1 MEENTNNTAKAYS
14 IDFASASLEED
25 NTATQDIT
33 LTEDSTPEDE
43 DNYTLML
50 YGITQEVTIDDG
62 NGSKKTE
69 QQVISLIHG
78 ISVDLP
84 NATYIDAQ
92 GKELSATALFTTL
105 SYHKEIYQP
114 GCLKVI
120 VETQAALSYFR
131 GAVTLKYK
139 GNVVASNYYIF
150 EKKKKAGYVTLWA
163 YSVDKFLT
171 IDKFSQAFTGKKL
184 YSDILE
190 STLRTYWTDLNSNI
204 SAFCNNITPKTKK
217 EDFRLANN
225 SAFVKNLQHLTDSSR
240 EEAVLPYCVQYEES
254 FHDFL
259 VRICNRNGEFMYV
272 EDNKLHIGVNTSTVS
287 ANITDGEIEYN
298 EAGWDGMDEAKT
310 AQEDSLDKKVW
321 PNVSKPSIEDSGITK
336 DADSTNLLA
345 HTCVYPKEYYQ
356 IYTPYRESGT
366 NNYVDI
372 WDLMNP
378 INEYVSFATR
388 IAEASTFGDGLGR
401 ATAELIF
408 EHSIAAKFRDTEN
421 EKFKNEVA
429 DVYDVKKDEYLYAS
443 RSCLVNDAFYKK
455 IFQNEEKA
463 ERRKVT
469 VSYSTCKN
477 YKLGDILTIG
487 ESANRK
493 YVVYRINANA
503 QIVSDATESKD
514 TPRYN
519 ESFEML
525 LLPLTDEDKAYP
537 LPMPE
542 KRFRKASPQRARVVV
557 NKDPSRMGRVRIS
570 YPWQGDEESVV
581 KNTNVSPWIRVSY
594 PMASADSGFMFT
606 PSPGDEVLVDYEDGN
621 VERPY
626 VSGTFYNS
634 KNMPARTAKSYSNTT
649 KSITSV
655 NGHHISF
662 FDQGSSGSRFL
673 ANMIPGY
680 SLVSKFGKHLDLV
693 NFEKRFMSS
702 KNLGGGFEIAD
713 SMGVYTIKGSTNGRN
728 ITISSPCGDIKLNAY
743 TGITIDSP
751 TGDVKI
757 KGKNVCIEALNK
769 LEMKSGTNLNPYFRY
784 FRDENP
790 NFDNFKNIAK
800 NALNSFAGSLAKLA
814 GLDLSFHRTWLEVLF
829 KPIGGNMLIKSN
841 RFMHLEAGKGET
853 SILSRKKSWE
863 QSADGLNYLNHRL
876 GRYPFSEEND
886 FNAEANVYTE
896 ETLKT
901 RYAEVKAAFVRLKSM
916 ERYTKTIVPFISE
929 IRALFFHAQPKDEY
943 SNRITVKN
951 LVDSEYNWNDIKI
964 ENSNEIGKIS
974 QLAAELSRL
983 FRNYND
989 LQTEL
994 NNINQIGEVNID
1006 TLTEYKTLK
1015 ENAKRQ
1021 MDYIAG
1027 YIKEK
1032 LDNCTIP
1039 SRKND
1044 TKTSPTA
1051 QDFRKTYFKVL
1062 QGQANHAN
1070 LYTFNPETLSVTA
1083 RQNNAAAAVAEG
1095 SGKKVLDWVVQATGF
1110 KGFLDEN
1117 VWTKMDSGT
1126 IYISADKDKSFKL
1139 NADGDFV
1146 AAESVAASISLINA
1160 YINKPV
1166 DFL

>member
-1 MEENTNNTAKAYS
+1 M
-14 IDFASASLEED
+14 
-25 NTATQDIT
+25 
-33 LTEDSTPEDE
+33 P
-43 DNYTLML
+43 
-50 YGITQEVTIDDG
+50 
-62 NGSKKTE
+62 
-69 QQVISLIHG
+69 
-78 ISVDLP
+78 
-84 NATYIDAQ
+84 
-92 GKELSATALFTTL
+92 
-105 SYHKEIYQP
+105 
-114 GCLKVI
+114 
-120 VETQAALSYFR
+120 
-131 GAVTLKYK
+131 
-139 GNVVASNYYIF
+139 
-150 EKKKKAGYVTLWA
+150 
-163 YSVDKFLT
+163 
-171 IDKFSQAFTGKKL
+171 
-184 YSDILE
+184 
-190 STLRTYWTDLNSNI
+190 
-204 SAFCNNITPKTKK
+204 
-217 EDFRLANN
+217 
-225 SAFVKNLQHLTDSSR
+225 
-240 EEAVLPYCVQYEES
+240 
-254 FHDFL
+254 
-259 VRICNRNGEFMYV
+259 
-272 EDNKLHIGVNTSTVS
+272 
-287 ANITDGEIEYN
+287 YN

-321 PNVSKPSIEDSGITK
+321 PNVSKPSIEDNGIIK

-378 INEYVSFATR
+378 INEYVSIATR

-503 QIVSDATESKD
+503 QIVSSED

-662 FDQGSSGSRFL
+662 FDQGSSGNRFL

-680 SLVSKFGKHLDLV
+680 SLVSKFGMHLDLV
-693 NFEKRFMSS
+693 NFENRFMSS

-743 TGITIDSP
+743 TGITIESP

-769 LEMKSGTNLNPYFRY
+769 LEMKSGTNLNPYFGY
-784 FRDENP
+784 LRDENP

-814 GLDLSFHRTWLEVLF
+814 GVDLSFHRTWLEVLF

-841 RFMHLEAGKGET
+841 RFMQLEAGKGET

-943 SNRITVKN
+943 SKRITVEN

-1021 MDYIAG
+1021 MDYVAG
-1027 YIKEK
+1027 YIKEE

-1062 QGQANHAN
+1062 QGQGNHANHANHAN

-1083 RQNNAAAAVAEG
+1083 RQNNAAAAAVEG
-1095 SGKKVLDWVVQATGF
+1095 SGKKVLDCVVQATGF